1 MINLSDETS
10 NSNNGEAPK
19 WSKSISNQLR
29 EKLDEQKDKLLLIC
43 SNVGLELTDEAI
55 KILIENSKD
64 CTQPT
69 SPLEALLQH
78 LGIGFIHHFK
88 ASEFLNHFTV
98 NDDVKANDK
107 GLFLFDDHFDAA
119 NIEIENVKMAVNL
132 HNLQIEAVKGQKF
145 SPARKKG
152 SITPQT
158 KYINDLVMKKPGI
171 SAKELQIISDADPK
185 SPVQGMTQVT
195 FANKVSAARK
205 LTK

>member
-1 MINLSDETS
+1 MTNVSDESS
-10 NSNNGEAPK
+10 NSSDEEPPK
-19 WSKSISNQLR
+19 WSKSMSNQLR
-29 EKLDEQKDKLLLIC
+29 EKLDKQKDKLLLIC
-43 SNVGLELTDEAI
+43 RNIGLDQTDEAI
-55 KILIENSKD
+55 ESLIENSKRN
-64 CTQPT
+64 TKPT
-69 SPLEALLQH
+69 SPLEAVLLH
-78 LGIGFIHHFK
+78 LGLGFSHHFIAAK
-88 ASEFLNHFTV
+88 TLNYFTV
-98 NDDVKANDK
+98 NDDVKANEK

-158 KYINDLVMKKPGI
+158 KYINDLVMKKPGL

>member
-1 MINLSDETS
+1 MTNVSDESS
-10 NSNNGEAPK
+10 NSSDEEPPK
-19 WSKSISNQLR
+19 WSKSMSNQLR
-29 EKLDEQKDKLLLIC
+29 EKLDKQKDKLLLIC
-43 SNVGLELTDEAI
+43 RNIGLDQTDEAI
-55 KILIENSKD
+55 ESLIENSKRS
-64 CTQPT
+64 TKPT

-158 KYINDLVMKKPGI
+158 KYINDLVMKNPGL
-171 SAKELQIISDADPK
+171 SAKILQIKSDEDSK
-185 SPVQGMTQVT
+185 SPVKGMTQAT